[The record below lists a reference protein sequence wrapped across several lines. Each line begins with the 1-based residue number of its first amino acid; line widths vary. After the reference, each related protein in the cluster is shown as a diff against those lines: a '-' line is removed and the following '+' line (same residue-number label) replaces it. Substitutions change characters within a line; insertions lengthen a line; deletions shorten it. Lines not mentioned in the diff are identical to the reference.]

1 MFFPFF
7 PGVVFFVLFFVVSGI
22 FSPFSAPFFHA
33 FILPFLSPEKNIFP
47 ALLFLRRM
55 PESAILPWEAIDL
68 EKKHVL
74 LSVAG
79 QSQADTNDQPET
91 VRLLTTGTFTGNRD
105 CWRIDYTETQPD
117 DSHSHDVILTMEK
130 GVVTMQRVGD
140 FATSM
145 VFEQGRRFEGSY
157 HTPFGALDMG
167 VYATQVKYE
176 MDEQAQSGE
185 VNLKYQLD
193 LQGQY
198 AAMHELHIR
207 FCPSGG
213 RA

>member
-1 MFFPFF
+1 M
-7 PGVVFFVLFFVVSGI
+7 
-22 FSPFSAPFFHA
+22 
-33 FILPFLSPEKNIFP
+33 
-47 ALLFLRRM
+47 
-55 PESAILPWEAIDL
+55 
-68 EKKHVL
+68 EKKQVL

-79 QSQADTNDQPET
+79 QSQVEKNDPPET
-91 VRLLTTGTFTGNRD
+91 VRLLTTGTFTGTRD
-105 CWRIDYTETQPD
+105 AWRIDYTETQPD
-117 DSHSHDVILTMEK
+117 DSQSHDVILTLES

-140 FATSM
+140 YSTSM
-145 VFEQGRRFEGSY
+145 VFEQGRRFEGCY

-167 VYATQVKYE
+167 VYATQVKYQV
-176 MDEQAQSGE
+176 DENGESGE

-207 FCPSGG
+207 FCPSGA